1 MDGNSMIPWPPL
13 PLEPGI
19 YGGGELVSSYS
30 FGTNKSLDAGFFSY
44 GSSLMLPNIQEPRTN
59 DHPVRSHF
67 YQSWAYNDTGVFFRR
82 VHDNHSSRRESF
94 RSRSNRRT
102 RRHKRPHR
110 VIFRGHMKLLR
121 VHGSSTTK
129 QAPLRHR
136 RRRVLLVVDRT
147 AATTRIAVG
156 LALFGL
162 LCTVAGL
169 VLWCLRKNSEDE
181 EEAII
186 QQTEL
191 CPSSGPRRY
200 SYRELAAATGRF
212 AEEERIGRG
221 GFGPVYRGFLAD
233 QDRRVAIKVMMMSQ
247 GSPAQAQGMREFQ
260 AEVTVM
266 TRLRHRNIVQLL
278 GWCDGPKALMLVYEF
293 LPNGSLDKHLHD
305 PERLLTWSDRYYY
318 LNTDRIDR

>member
-1 MDGNSMIPWPPL
+1 MPWEFLHHAKLIPSAPPVGSCSCSGSGVVVEVSTTGSSLLLLWSRFPAKATNRRACHPASSMDGNSMIPWPPL

-19 YGGGELVSSYS
+19 YGGGVARVGELVSSYS

-94 RSRSNRRT
+94 RSRSNRRI

-110 VIFRGHMKLLR
+110 VIFRGHRKLLR

-169 VLWCLRKNSEDE
+169 VLWCLRKNSKMRRR
-181 EEAII
+181 
-186 QQTEL
+186 
-191 CPSSGPRRY
+191 PSSSRLNSAPRRG
-200 SYRELAAATGRF
+200 LDAT
-212 AEEERIGRG
+212 A
-221 GFGPVYRGFLAD
+221 
-233 QDRRVAIKVMMMSQ
+233 
-247 GSPAQAQGMREFQ
+247 
-260 AEVTVM
+260 TV
-266 TRLRHRNIVQLL
+266 
-278 GWCDGPKALMLVYEF
+278 
-293 LPNGSLDKHLHD
+293 S
-305 PERLLTWSDRYYY
+305 
-318 LNTDRIDR
+318 